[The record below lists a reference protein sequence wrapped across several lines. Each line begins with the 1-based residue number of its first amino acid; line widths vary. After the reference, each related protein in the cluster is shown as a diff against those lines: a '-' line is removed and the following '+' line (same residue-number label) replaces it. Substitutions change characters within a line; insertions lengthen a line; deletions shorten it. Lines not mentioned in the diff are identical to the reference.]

1 MSLSGRKIPPKV
13 QQYLK
18 QMDDLQKTYA
28 SIVTQ
33 KQQLQL
39 SHMEYKNAL
48 EALKNVPEDGEV
60 YKLVGNIFFRTA
72 KKNVE
77 SDLKENIELLEAR
90 IKALETQEAKVAE
103 ELNRLK
109 AEVTKSL
116 PSTSQ
121 SFNSR

>member
-1 MSLSGRKIPPKV
+1 MSLGGKKIPPKV

-28 SIVTQ
+28 SIITQ

-60 YKLVGNIFFRTA
+60 YKLVGNIFFRSS
-72 KKNVE
+72 KKDVE
-77 SDLKENIELLEAR
+77 VDLKENLELLEAR
-90 IKALETQEAKVAE
+90 IKALETQETKIAG

-109 AEVTKSL
+109 AEVTKVL
-116 PSTSQ
+116 SQ
-121 SFNSR
+121 